1 MEQIKVTD
9 EWLYKYMPIMDEAII
24 RELEEATDYGYQFSD
39 KFERKMKKL
48 IWKEAHPWIHV
59 FYRQFK
65 RSAIF
70 LFCIVSS
77 MFLISMS
84 VEANRIKFFETVKT
98 IWEDSVLY
106 SYFVDETQDGFVCN
120 EPEYI
125 PAGYQETDRIITE
138 HWFSITYENEYGE
151 MIIWDQMLVL
161 DGGSLVI
168 DSEYD
173 TQIVRE
179 INGDKAIISLYADGY
194 MGAYYEHGAYV
205 YVLAADKLSIE
216 ELCSMIESIK

>member
-9 EWLYKYMPIMDEAII
+9 ELLYKYMSIVGEVII
-24 RELEEATDYGYQFSD
+24 RGLEETTDYEYRFSD

-48 IWKEAHPWIHV
+48 IRKEAHPFINV
-59 FYRQFK
+59 FSGQAK
-65 RSAIF
+65 RVAIL
-70 LFCIVSS
+70 LFCIISS
-77 MFLISMS
+77 IFLLSMS
-84 VEANRIKFFETVKT
+84 VQANRIKLFETVKT
-98 IWEDSVLY
+98 MWGDFVLY
-106 SYFVDETQDGFVCN
+106 SYFVDKPQDDFVCN

-151 MIIWDQMLVL
+151 MIIWDQMLIL
-161 DGGSLVI
+161 DGGNLVV

-173 TQIVRE
+173 TQVVRE
-179 INGDKAIISLYADGY
+179 INGDNAIISVYADGY

-205 YVLAADKLSIE
+205 YLLTAEKLSIE